1 MRNPV
6 GAILSTRMSTRR
18 LRVVIAEDHFLV
30 REGTRKLLE
39 SSGSIDVVASVG
51 DKPALLAAVA
61 QTAPDAVVA
70 DIRMPPTH
78 HTEGIEA
85 AHEIRTRSPLTG
97 VVILSQY
104 ANALYAFQ
112 LFRDGTG
119 GLAYLL
125 KDRIGDVDQLLS
137 AISAVVEGRS
147 VIDPLVVEGLLA
159 RGVVTQRP
167 ELAALSDRERDV
179 LREMAQG
186 KSNQAIAGTLWIS
199 ESAVEKHVSAIF
211 AKLGLE
217 ADDASVNRRVA
228 AVLAFLEA
236 NTA

>member
-1 MRNPV
+1 MTAGP
-6 GAILSTRMSTRR
+6 

-30 REGTRKLLE
+30 REGTRRLLE
-39 SSGSIDVVASVG
+39 STGRVEVAASVG
-51 DKPALLAAVA
+51 DKPSLLDAVE
-61 QTAPDAVVA
+61 QVRPDAVVV

-78 HTEGIEA
+78 QMEGIEA
-85 AHEIRTRSPLTG
+85 AHEIRARYPSTG

-112 LFRDGTG
+112 LFRNGTD

-125 KDRIGDVDQLLS
+125 KDRIGDLEQLLE
-137 AISAVVEGRS
+137 AVAAVIEGRS
-147 VIDPLVVEGLLA
+147 VIDPQVVESLLA
-159 RGVVTQRP
+159 RGAVTQRP
-167 ELAALSDRERDV
+167 ELEELTDRERDV

-186 KSNQAIAGTLWIS
+186 KSNQAISQGLFIS

-217 ADDASVNRRVA
+217 SSDTAVNRRVA
-228 AVLAFLEA
+228 AVLTFLQTYSA
-236 NTA
+236 